1 VAPRAPRILLVRLSH
16 LGDVVHALPV
26 FHALRAAQPT
36 AQIAWAVQPEFAS
49 LLEGLPGL
57 ARVIRFE
64 RDEGLRAWRRVWRE
78 LRDFG
83 ADWTIDAQGN
93 AKSAALTLA
102 SLAPRRS
109 GLAREDWREP
119 LASGVLTDQAPR
131 AQGLHALERMRA
143 LCAWVAPGSAWRR
156 DPDLS
161 APERAAGRAW
171 LERELPDAGAPLRL
185 VHLARA
191 GDPRSWPRANTS
203 AWIEEA
209 LARGMQVLALSGP
222 AEARE
227 CAEFELRHAH
237 ASRFRHWHGR
247 DDLRALAGVLAAAAA
262 RGGRLLACD
271 SGPLH
276 LAEACGLEVLCL
288 AGPEDERRT
297 GPYEGRSLRA
307 DPSPACAPCR
317 ESVCVHP
324 AGPVCMSGID
334 AERAARALE
343 DELEGPLRGAL
354 RAPASAPGR

>member
-1 VAPRAPRILLVRLSH
+1 MTPRAPRILIVRLSH

-26 FHALRAAQPT
+26 FHALRESQPE

-57 ARVIRFE
+57 ARVIRFQ
-64 RDEGLRAWRRVWRE
+64 RDQGLRAWGRVWRE

-83 ADWTIDAQGN
+83 ADWTVDAQGN

-102 SLAPRRS
+102 SLAARRS

-119 LASGVLTDQAPR
+119 FAGGVLTDQAPR
-131 AQGLHALERMRA
+131 AQGLHALDRMRA
-143 LCAWVAPGSAWRR
+143 LCDWIAPGCIFRR
-156 DPDLS
+156 DPGLR
-161 APERAAGRAW
+161 PEERAAGRAW

-203 AWIEEA
+203 AWIESA

-237 ASRFRHWHGR
+237 STSFRHWHGR
-247 DDLRALAGVLAAAAA
+247 DDLRALAGVLAAAAE
-262 RGGRLLACD
+262 RGARLLGCD

-288 AGPEDERRT
+288 AGPQDERRT
-297 GPYEGRSLRA
+297 GPYAFRSLRA
-307 DPSPACAPCR
+307 DPSPECAPCR
-317 ESVCVHP
+317 ESVCTHP

-334 AERAARALE
+334 AERAHSALE
-343 DELEGPLRGAL
+343 GELAGPLRARACA
-354 RAPASAPGR
+354 RAP

>member
-1 VAPRAPRILLVRLSH
+1 MTPRAPRILLVRLSH

-26 FHALRAAQPT
+26 FHALRASRPEAE
-36 AQIAWAVQPEFAS
+36 IAWAVQPEFAS

-64 RDEGLRAWRRVWRE
+64 RDEGLSAWRRAWRE
-78 LRDFG
+78 LRGFG
-83 ADWTIDAQGN
+83 ADWAIDAQGN
-93 AKSAALTLA
+93 AKSAALTLS

-109 GLAREDWREP
+109 GLSREDWREP
-119 LASGVLTDQAPR
+119 FAGGVLTDSAPR
-131 AQGLHALERMRA
+131 ATGLHALERMRA
-143 LCAWVAPGSAWRR
+143 LCEWVAPGCAFRR

-161 APERAAGRAW
+161 AAERAAGRAW

-191 GDPRSWPRANTS
+191 GDPRTWPRANTS
-203 AWIEEA
+203 AWIEGA
-209 LARGMQVLALSGP
+209 LERGMQVLALSGP

-237 ASRFRHWHGR
+237 SRHFRHWHGR
-247 DDLRALAGVLAAAAA
+247 GDLRALAGVFAAAAA
-262 RGGRLLACD
+262 RGGRFLGCD

-288 AGPEDERRT
+288 AGPEDERAT
-297 GPYEGRSLRA
+297 GPFEHRSLRA
-307 DPSPACAPCR
+307 DPAPECAPCR

-324 AGPVCMSGID
+324 SGPVCMSGID
-334 AERAARALE
+334 AQRAARALE
-343 DELEGPLRGAL
+343 GPLALAL
-354 RAPASAPGR
+354 RAPASAPAP

>member
-1 VAPRAPRILLVRLSH
+1 VIPRAPRILLVRLSH
-16 LGDVVHALPV
+16 LGDVVHALPL
-26 FHALRAAQPT
+26 FHALRAAQPE
-36 AQIAWAVQPEFAS
+36 AQIAWAVQQEFAS

-57 ARVIRFE
+57 ARVIRFQ
-64 RDEGLRAWRRVWRE
+64 RDEGASAWGRVWRE
-78 LRDFG
+78 LRGFG

-119 LASGVLTDQAPR
+119 FAGGVLTDYAPR
-131 AQGLHALERMRA
+131 AQGLHALDRTRA
-143 LCAWVAPGSAWRR
+143 LCEWVAPGGTFRR
-156 DPDLS
+156 DPCLTT
-161 APERAAGRAW
+161 AERAAGRAW

-203 AWIEEA
+203 AWIERA
-209 LARGMQVLALSGP
+209 LERGMQVLALSGP
-222 AEARE
+222 AEASE
-227 CAEFELRHAH
+227 CAEFDLRHAH
-237 ASRFRHWHGR
+237 SRFFRHWHGR

-262 RGGRLLACD
+262 RGGRLLGCD

-297 GPYEGRSLRA
+297 GPYEHRSLRA
-307 DPSPACAPCR
+307 EPGPACAPCR
-317 ESVCVHP
+317 ESLCVHP
-324 AGPVCMSGID
+324 AGPVCMSHID

-343 DELEGPLRGAL
+343 GPL
-354 RAPASAPGR
+354 RAPASAPAR